1 MTSQIKSISLLV
13 ILAYLSACSLTNI
26 APVQEKPISL
36 TADIRTDQIKDSIV
50 LIEIEDRRNYGFFVG
65 EDKIVTNIQAIAHPG
80 NISIKSL
87 NNEKLW
93 TVEGIFAF
101 DTINKVVVLKVAGNG
116 TPLILGDS
124 NTIAFDQSVYIP
136 NYIDE
141 DVIATDG
148 RIISIRDDNSW
159 FRVKS
164 DTSNRINGSPVFNK
178 NGQVIGVIVPYGRV
192 KYSYAI
198 PSSVLNELFKK
209 SNTVE
214 PTTEWQKRT
223 LVQAEAH
230 YSLGVQELDNDRYTD
245 AIVHLDKAIV
255 LNPDYSHAYL
265 ERGDAYYSLGDYVN
279 AMDAYSESIRIDPQ
293 DTDTYTSIGAVN
305 YNLGKPHDAILDFNR
320 AIQLD
325 PRNALA
331 HSNLGIT
338 KHGIAEQE
346 IRRGNVDAATS
357 LYQEA
362 IAILDK
368 AIQIVPDYATA
379 YSNRGIVRLA
389 LDDHDGALLDFNNA
403 IAYKP
408 EFGNAYSNRSAIW
421 LYQAKIESD
430 QDNSEKTLTLLQKAA
445 VDCDTAIQ
453 IEPKNATAYSNR
465 AAAKIGIGDLEY
477 RIGKKKVA
485 RELYNAAIVD
495 CETAIQINS
504 KDNSAFKNRATAKCK
519 LADIEIENGYS
530 DKVQELYQQGMEDYS
545 KSIQLRNLKD
555 LISHKELQISE
566 FVSDST
572 VMILVWSGVLGEF
585 SNGSGFFVDKDK
597 IVTNIHVVETA
608 SAVFAKHRKE
618 EAIWKIIGVHGYD
631 VDNDLVV
638 LKIAGEG
645 IPLSIGDSDKARKG
659 DSVFSIGY
667 IDKKH
672 KIEKGTIHSIRNHD
686 KWIRMNKSSGNGGS
700 GGPVLNENNEVIGV
714 SVAGVN
720 IGDEH
725 YSLAIPS
732 NTVKTLI
739 APTVSTVP
747 IRVWQNQDRIQ
758 ASTYYELGKAEL
770 EKEQYQEAINYFDIS
785 IKLNPKD
792 LHAYYR
798 RGIAKFELDMY
809 QEAIADYDRAMQLNP
824 EIIYIRLERALAKYD
839 YQDYKGAIDD
849 FDKVIELYPK
859 FAGAYYKRGKAKD
872 AMGQKEDAKADFE
885 MAKTLDPSLEE

>member
-1 MTSQIKSISLLV
+1 MKTDKTISYILLI
-13 ILAYLSACSLTNI
+13 ILVFLSACSLTKHK
-26 APVQEKPISL
+26 PVTEQHIPL
-36 TADIRTDQIKDSIV
+36 TADTRAGQIKDSIV
-50 LIEIEDRRNYGFFVG
+50 LIENENRMNYGFFVG
-65 EDKIVTNIQAIAHPG
+65 EDKIVTNIHSIAHPG
-80 NISIKSL
+80 SISIKSL
-87 NNEKLW
+87 SNEKLW

-101 DTINKVVVLKVAGNG
+101 DVKNKIVVLKVAGNG

-136 NYIDE
+136 NYIDKN
-141 DVIATDG
+141 VIATDG
-148 RIISIRDDNSW
+148 RIISIRDDNRW
-159 FRVKS
+159 FKVRSV
-164 DTSNRINGSPVFNK
+164 TSNRINGSPVFNK

-192 KYSYAI
+192 KSSYAI
-198 PSSVLNELFKK
+198 PSSVLIQLLKK

-214 PTTEWQKRT
+214 PIAEWQKRT
-223 LVQAEAH
+223 LVRAEAH
-230 YSLGVQELDNDRYTD
+230 YSSGFEERDNDRYTE

-255 LNPDYSHAYL
+255 LNPDYSHAHF
-265 ERGDAYYSLGDYVN
+265 ERGLAYFNMGDFVN
-279 AMDAYSESIRIDPQ
+279 AMDALSEVISIDPQ
-293 DTDTYTSIGAVN
+293 NTDAYTSIGGVK
-305 YNLGKPHDAILDFNR
+305 YYLGKPHEAILDLNR

-325 PRNALA
+325 PRNVLA
-331 HSNLGIT
+331 YSNLAMM
-338 KHGIAEQE
+338 KDVIADQE

-362 IAILDK
+362 IALLDK

-379 YSNRGIVRLA
+379 YSNRGVVKLA
-389 LDDHDGALLDFNNA
+389 LDDHDGALIDFNKA

-408 EFGNAYSNRSAIW
+408 EYANAYSNRATIW
-421 LYQAKIESD
+421 SYQAETEAD
-430 QDNSEKTLTLLQKAA
+430 RGNSKKALTLFQKAIE
-445 VDCDTAIQ
+445 DCDTAIE
-453 IEPKNATAYSNR
+453 IDPSFDT
-465 AAAKIGIGDLEY
+465 
-477 RIGKKKVA
+477 
-485 RELYNAAIVD
+485 
-495 CETAIQINS
+495 
-504 KDNSAFKNRATAKCK
+504 AFKNKATAKCK
-519 LADIEIENGYS
+519 LADIKIENGYS
-530 DKVQELYQQGMEDYS
+530 DKVRELYHHGMEDYS

-555 LISHKELQISE
+555 LISHKEFQISE
-566 FVSDST
+566 IVSDST

-597 IVTNIHVVETA
+597 IVTNIHVIDTA
-608 SAVFAKHRKE
+608 SAVYAKHRKE
-618 EAIWKIIGVHGYD
+618 ETIWKIAGVQGYD
-631 VDNDLVV
+631 VDNDLAV
-638 LKIAGEG
+638 LKIASEG

-659 DSVFSIGY
+659 DSVYSIGY
-667 IDKKH
+667 IGRKH
-672 KIEKGTIHSIRNHD
+672 KVEKGTIHSIRNHD
-686 KWIRMNKSSGNGGS
+686 KWIRMNKKSEDGGS

-739 APTVSTVP
+739 ASTVSTVP
-747 IRVWQNQDRIQ
+747 IRVWQNRDRIQ
-758 ASTYYELGKAEL
+758 TSTYYELGKTEL

-792 LHAYYR
+792 VNAYYR

-809 QEAIADYDRAMQLNP
+809 QEAIADYDQAIQLNP

-859 FAGAYYKRGKAKD
+859 LADAYYIRAKAKD

-885 MAKTLDPSLEE
+885 MAKTLDPNIGE

>member
-1 MTSQIKSISLLV
+1 MTKHK
-13 ILAYLSACSLTNI
+13 
-26 APVQEKPISL
+26 PVKEHHIPL
-36 TADIRTDQIKDSIV
+36 TADIRTGQIKDSIV
-50 LIEIEDRRNYGFFVG
+50 VIENENRRNYGFFVG
-65 EDKIVTNIQAIAHPG
+65 EDKIVTNIHAIAHPG
-80 NISIKSL
+80 NISIKSIS
-87 NNEKLW
+87 NDKLW

-101 DTINKVVVLKVAGNG
+101 DTKNKIVVLKVAGNG

-124 NTIAFDQSVYIP
+124 NTIAYDQYVYVP

-141 DVIATDG
+141 NVIATDG
-148 RIISIRDDNSW
+148 RIVSIRDDNSW

-178 NGQVIGVIVPYGRV
+178 MGQVIGVIVPYGRV

-223 LVQAEAH
+223 LVRAEVY
-230 YSLGVQELDNDRYTD
+230 YSLGVQELDNDRYTE

-293 DTDTYTSIGAVN
+293 DTDAYTSIGAVN

-320 AIQLD
+320 AIQLE

-338 KHGIAEQE
+338 KHRIAEQE
-346 IRRGNVDAATS
+346 TRRGNVDAATS

-362 IAILDK
+362 ITILDK

-421 LYQAKIESD
+421 LYQAETESD
-430 QDNSEKTLTLLQKAA
+430 EGNSQKVLTLLQKAV

-453 IEPKNATAYSNR
+453 FEPKNATAYSNR
-465 AAAKIGIGDLEY
+465 AAAKDGIGNYESQRGSTEVAMRLYKEAKSDCDKAIELRPDHPQAYSNRASSTIGIGDLEY
-477 RIGKKKVA
+477 RFGKKKVA

-504 KDNSAFKNRATAKCK
+504 KDNSAFKNRATARCK
-519 LADIEIENGYS
+519 LADIEIENGNS
-530 DKVQELYQQGMEDYS
+530 DKARELYQQGMDDYS
-545 KSIQLRNLKD
+545 KSIQLSNLKD
-555 LISHKELQISE
+555 LISPKEFQISE
-566 FVSDST
+566 IVSDST
-572 VMILVWSGVLGEF
+572 VMILVWSGVLGDF

-597 IVTNIHVVETA
+597 IVTNIHVVDTA
-608 SAVFAKHRKE
+608 SAIFAKHRKE
-618 EAIWKIIGVHGYD
+618 EAIWKIAGVHGYD
-631 VDNDLVV
+631 VDNDLVI
-638 LKIAGEG
+638 LKIAAEG
-645 IPLSIGDSDKARKG
+645 IPLSIGDSDTARKG

-667 IDKKH
+667 IDRKYSV
-672 KIEKGTIHSIRNHD
+672 EKGN
-686 KWIRMNKSSGNGGS
+686 
-700 GGPVLNENNEVIGV
+700 
-714 SVAGVN
+714 
-720 IGDEH
+720 
-725 YSLAIPS
+725 YS
-732 NTVKTLI
+732 
-739 APTVSTVP
+739 
-747 IRVWQNQDRIQ
+747 
-758 ASTYYELGKAEL
+758 
-770 EKEQYQEAINYFDIS
+770 
-785 IKLNPKD
+785 
-792 LHAYYR
+792 
-798 RGIAKFELDMY
+798 
-809 QEAIADYDRAMQLNP
+809 
-824 EIIYIRLERALAKYD
+824 
-839 YQDYKGAIDD
+839 
-849 FDKVIELYPK
+849 
-859 FAGAYYKRGKAKD
+859 
-872 AMGQKEDAKADFE
+872 
-885 MAKTLDPSLEE
+885 

>member
-1 MTSQIKSISLLV
+1 M
-13 ILAYLSACSLTNI
+13 A
-26 APVQEKPISL
+26 
-36 TADIRTDQIKDSIV
+36 
-50 LIEIEDRRNYGFFVG
+50 G
-65 EDKIVTNIQAIAHPG
+65 E
-80 NISIKSL
+80 
-87 NNEKLW
+87 
-93 TVEGIFAF
+93 
-101 DTINKVVVLKVAGNG
+101 G

-136 NYIDE
+136 NYIDK

-148 RIISIRDDNSW
+148 RIISIRDDNRW

-192 KYSYAI
+192 KSSYAI
-198 PSSVLNELFKK
+198 PSRVLNELFKK

-265 ERGDAYYSLGDYVN
+265 ERGDAYYSLGDFVN

-430 QDNSEKTLTLLQKAA
+430 QDNSEKTLTLLQKAV

-465 AAAKIGIGDLEY
+465 AAAKIGIGDFESQRRSTEVAMRLYKEAKSDCDKAIELRPDHPQAYSNRASSTIGIGDLEY
-477 RIGKKKVA
+477 RFGKKKVA

-530 DKVQELYQQGMEDYS
+530 DKVRELYHQGMDDYS

-555 LISHKELQISE
+555 LVSHKEFQISE

-597 IVTNIHVVETA
+597 IVTNIHVVDTA
-608 SAVFAKHRKE
+608 NTVYAKHRKE
-618 EAIWKIIGVHGYD
+618 EAIWKIVGVQGYD

-638 LKIAGEG
+638 LKIAAEG
-645 IPLSIGDSDKARKG
+645 IPLPIGDSDKVRKG
-659 DSVFSIGY
+659 DSVYSIGY
-667 IDKKH
+667 IDRKH
-672 KIEKGTIHSIRNHD
+672 TVEKGTIHSIRNHD
-686 KWIRMNKSSGNGGS
+686 KWIRMNKRSGDGGS

-739 APTVSTVP
+739 ASTVSTVP
-747 IRVWQNQDRIQ
+747 IRVWQNRDRIQ

-809 QEAIADYDRAMQLNP
+809 REAIADYDQAMQLNP

-839 YQDYKGAIDD
+839 HQDYKGAIDD

-885 MAKTLDPSLEE
+885 MAKKLDPDIGN